1 MLVLV
6 SPVESIS
13 QSSSAL
19 SLCWPPI
26 PAGLWL
32 PPTALVGS
40 ALPGLGETPAMSS
53 YVCAVEG
60 RCLFPPAPLL
70 LASGPLRQVPSQ
82 PCA

>member
-13 QSSSAL
+13 QASSAL
-19 SLCWPPI
+19 SLCWPLI

-40 ALPGLGETPAMSS
+40 ALPGLGEIPAMSS
-53 YVCAVEG
+53 
-60 RCLFPPAPLL
+60 
-70 LASGPLRQVPSQ
+70 
-82 PCA
+82 